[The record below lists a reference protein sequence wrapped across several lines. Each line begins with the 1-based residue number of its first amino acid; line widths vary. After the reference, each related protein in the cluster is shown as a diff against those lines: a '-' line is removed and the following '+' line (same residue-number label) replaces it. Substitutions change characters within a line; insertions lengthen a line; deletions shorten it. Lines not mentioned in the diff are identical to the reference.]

1 MQGKKKAKRTWAS
14 AKRIKIRTVGD
25 CLYCTKEITNDMSFI
40 IFATKQ
46 PAHHSCYKTQTEKEQ
61 KCQAQVENIFH
72 IQKQERKLL
81 KGMLKKQE
89 KKLPIKKGTPNP
101 VAKDLRSPQYKAQI
115 IPSKKVYNRKKITK
129 IINKV

>member
-1 MQGKKKAKRTWAS
+1 MQSIKKGKRTWAS

-72 IQKQERKLL
+72 IQKQGRKLL
-81 KGMLKKQE
+81 NGMLKKQE
-89 KKLPIKKGTPNP
+89 KKLPIKKGTLNP
-101 VAKDLRSPQYKAQI
+101 VAKSLRTPQYKSQV
-115 IPSKKVYNRKKITK
+115 IPSQKIYNRKKI
-129 IINKV
+129 NKTADQV

>member
-1 MQGKKKAKRTWAS
+1 MQNIKKTKRTWAS

-61 KCQAQVENIFH
+61 N
-72 IQKQERKLL
+72 
-81 KGMLKKQE
+81 
-89 KKLPIKKGTPNP
+89 
-101 VAKDLRSPQYKAQI
+101 AKR
-115 IPSKKVYNRKKITK
+115 R
-129 IINKV
+129 